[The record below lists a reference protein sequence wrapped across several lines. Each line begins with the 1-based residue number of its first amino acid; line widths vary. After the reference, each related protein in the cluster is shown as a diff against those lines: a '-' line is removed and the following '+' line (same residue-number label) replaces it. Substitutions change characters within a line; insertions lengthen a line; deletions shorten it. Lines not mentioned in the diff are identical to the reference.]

1 MHVSIYNTYV
11 SLSLPFILG
20 NALKIVESAS
30 WGRQMCH
37 LNLTQSPTSLIDGAC
52 FLAPSVKS
60 RQLTNFCYFYYIL
73 ANVYACIY
81 LYPVLFKQWNLNGMY
96 LLKYMNSKNSNK
108 FEVLDVY
115 TG

>member
-1 MHVSIYNTYV
+1 MQFSFIDRCPFVVKKDACFYIHTYV

-52 FLAPSVKS
+52 FLAPSIKS
-60 RQLTNFCYFYYIL
+60 RQLINFCYFFYIL
-73 ANVYACIY
+73 ENVNACIC
-81 LYPVLFKQWNLNGMY
+81 LYPVNFFICSLN
-96 LLKYMNSKNSNK
+96 
-108 FEVLDVY
+108 V
-115 TG
+115 